1 MLGRHGLIGK
11 DTDLTRYGGVLSV
24 NEGARRAASVN
35 GGAPMGAY
43 AYDTSNVTGIT
54 GAVRQVR
61 WGKNGDRA
69 YVTILGNSRTAA
81 AVHQLNL
88 STPYDLASRSNPT
101 KSVVVGDWFTNCN
114 AVTFNAAGTKMY
126 VGGYNGTSLV
136 DERVIEFDLSTA
148 WELDSATPVVKKF
161 YIGGDETAPRGFTF
175 RPDGTRLY
183 MIGITG
189 DDINQ
194 YDLST
199 AWDIGTA
206 GASATRALVPL
217 VAALTTPTSV
227 VFKDDGTKCYV
238 LNSGNDVIYQFSLG
252 TAWDVSGAFTYD
264 NVSLTTSTQEATP
277 IGIFIGNNGA
287 DLYVSGTIGDNI
299 VRYTMSTAWDLSTA
313 TFTSESTGTGDSSP
327 SGLFFRDNGA
337 VVYVAATFAG
347 TIRTYNLTGAAWDT
361 GSTNL
366 SFDDAVGPIFSQ
378 ANTNAFYD
386 VFIGD
391 NGTKLYWLDDGRD
404 CIYQAPLGTA
414 WDVSSVEG
422 MAMNASLNRYD
433 SILLVDGGTKL
444 FAADASTNIS
454 RYTLSTANRLH
465 TAGARDQDVNMGVG
479 LINGIEISADG
490 RKLYV
495 VGTNSFEIYRFTL
508 PTPFS
513 LTGFSLD
520 GKITP
525 TGDIGTGQT
534 PDFSD
539 VSVNPDATHIEVWCS
554 AGATLALHRYK
565 LRF

>member
-1 MLGRHGLIGK
+1 MLGRHGLIGQ
-11 DTDLTRYGGVLSV
+11 DTDLTRYGGVLSPD
-24 NEGARRAASVN
+24 EGTRRAANVN

-54 GAVRQVR
+54 GTVRQVR
-61 WGKNGDRA
+61 WGKGGERA
-69 YVTILGNSRTAA
+69 YVTILGNNRTTA

-88 STPYDLASRSNPT
+88 SVPYDLASKSNPS
-101 KSVVVGDWFTNCN
+101 KSVVVGDYFTNC
-114 AVTFNAAGTKMY
+114 VTVAFNDAGTKMY
-126 VGGYNGTSLV
+126 VGGYNGAANV
-136 DERVIEFDLSTA
+136 DERLIEFDLSTA
-148 WELDSATPVVKKF
+148 WELDSAVAQVRKL
-161 YIGGDETAPRGFTF
+161 YIGGDETSPRGFTF
-175 RPDGTRLY
+175 KPDGTRLY
-183 MIGITG
+183 MVGTTG

-199 AWDIGTA
+199 AWDITTA
-206 GASATRALVPL
+206 GASTTRALVPL
-217 VAALTTPTSV
+217 VAALTTPSSL

-238 LNSGNDVIYQFSLG
+238 LNNGNDVIYQFSLG
-252 TAWDVSGAFTYD
+252 TAWDVSGIFTYD
-264 NVSLTTSTQEATP
+264 SVSLTVSTQEATP
-277 IGIFIGNNGA
+277 NGIFIGNSGA
-287 DLYVSGTIGDNI
+287 DLYVQGSTGDNI

-313 TFTSESTGTGDSSP
+313 TFTSESTGTGDTVP
-327 SGLFFRDNGA
+327 AGLFFRDNGT
-337 VVYVAATFAG
+337 VVYVVGTTAN
-347 TIRTYNLTGAAWDT
+347 TIRTYNLTGAAWNT

-366 SFDDAVGPIFSQ
+366 SFDDAVGPF
-378 ANTNAFYD
+378 FGGDLWD

-414 WDVSSVEG
+414 WDISSVEG
-422 MAMNASLNRYD
+422 MAMNASLGRYD

-444 FAADASTNIS
+444 FAADNSANIS
-454 RYTLSTANRLH
+454 RYTLSTAGRLH

-479 LINGIEISADG
+479 LINGIEISRDG
-490 RKLYV
+490 RKVYV
-495 VGTNSFEIYRFTL
+495 VGNNNYEIYRFTL

-525 TGDIGTGQT
+525 TGDIGAGTV

-539 VSVNPDATHIEVWCS
+539 VSINPDATHIEVWPS
-554 AGATLALHRYK
+554 AGATVALHRYK

>member
-1 MLGRHGLIGK
+1 
-11 DTDLTRYGGVLSV
+11 
-24 NEGARRAASVN
+24 
-35 GGAPMGAY
+35 
-43 AYDTSNVTGIT
+43 
-54 GAVRQVR
+54 
-61 WGKNGDRA
+61 
-69 YVTILGNSRTAA
+69 
-81 AVHQLNL
+81 VHQLNL
-88 STPYDLASRSNPT
+88 SVPYDLASRSNPS
-101 KSVVVGDWFTNCN
+101 KSVVVGDWLTNC
-114 AVTFNAAGTKMY
+114 VTVDFNDAGTKMY
-126 VGGYNGTSLV
+126 VGGYNATSGV
-136 DERVIEFDLSTA
+136 DERLIEFDLSTA
-148 WELDSATPVVKKF
+148 WELDSATPIVKKF
-161 YIGGDETAPRGFTF
+161 YIGGDETSPRGFTF

-199 AWDIGTA
+199 AWDISTA
-206 GASATRALVPL
+206 GASTTRALVPL

-252 TAWDVSGAFTYD
+252 TAWNVSGTFTYD
-264 NVSLTTSTQEATP
+264 SVSLTTSTQEATP

-287 DLYVSGTIGDNI
+287 DLYVSGTTGDNI

-313 TFTSESTGTGDSSP
+313 TFTSESTGTGDATP
-327 SGLFFRDNGA
+327 AGLFFRDNGA
-337 VVYVAATFAG
+337 VVYVTGLNAS

-366 SFDDAVGPIFSQ
+366 SFDDAVGPFF
-378 ANTNAFYD
+378 AGGNALWD

-391 NGTKLYWLDDGRD
+391 SGTKLYWLDDGRD

-422 MAMNASLNRYD
+422 MALNASLGRYD

-444 FAADASTNIS
+444 FAADASANIS

-465 TAGARDQDVNMGVG
+465 TAGARDQDVNMAVG
-479 LINGIEISADG
+479 TINGIEISADG
-490 RKLYV
+490 RKLYA
-495 VGTNSFEIYRFTL
+495 VGTNSYEIYRFNL

-525 TGDIGTGQT
+525 VNDIGAGQT

-539 VSVNPDATHIEVWCS
+539 VTINPDATHIEVWPS

>member
-11 DTDLTRYGGVLSV
+11 DTDLTRYGGVLSPD
-24 NEGARRAASVN
+24 EGTRRAANVN

-43 AYDTSNVTGIT
+43 AYEGSNVTGISGT
-54 GAVRQVR
+54 VRQVR

-88 STPYDLASRSNPT
+88 SVPYDLASRSNPS
-101 KSVVVGDWFTNCN
+101 KSVVVGDYFTNCIT
-114 AVTFNAAGTKMY
+114 VDFNDAGTKMY
-126 VGGYNGTSLV
+126 VGGYNGVGSV
-136 DERVIEFDLSTA
+136 DERLIEFDLSTA
-148 WELDSATPVVKKF
+148 WELDSATPIVKKF
-161 YIGGDETAPRGFTF
+161 YIGGDEALPRGFTF

-183 MIGITG
+183 MIGTNG

-199 AWDIGTA
+199 AWDISTA
-206 GASATRALVPL
+206 GASTTRALVPL
-217 VAALTTPTSV
+217 VAAITTPTSL

-238 LNSGNDVIYQFSLG
+238 LNNGNDVIYQFSLG
-252 TAWDVSGAFTYD
+252 TAWDVSGTFTYD
-264 NVSLTTSTQEATP
+264 SVSLTTSTQEATP

-287 DLYVSGTIGDNI
+287 DLYVSGTTGDNI

-313 TFTSESTGTGDSSP
+313 TFTSESTGTGDNNP
-327 SGLFFRDNGA
+327 AGLFFRDNGA
-337 VVYVAATFAG
+337 VVYVTVINAD

-366 SFDDAVGPIFSQ
+366 SFDDAVGPF
-378 ANTNAFYD
+378 FGGDLYD

-391 NGTKLYWLDDGRD
+391 SGTKLYWLDDGRD

-422 MAMNASLNRYD
+422 MAMNASLIRYD

-454 RYTLSTANRLH
+454 RYTLSTAGRLH
-465 TAGARDQDVNMGVG
+465 TAGARDQGVAMGVG

-490 RKLYV
+490 RKLYA
-495 VGTNSFEIYRFTL
+495 VGTDNYEIYRFTL
-508 PTPFS
+508 PSPFS

-525 TGDIGTGQT
+525 RGDIGAGTV

-539 VSVNPDATHIEVWCS
+539 VTINPDATHIEVWPS